1 MESNLT
7 GIVRR
12 SAQTDRLG
20 QNPQLSPGTVSP
32 GALLSSNLAIELEPA
47 YWGQTQFPFGSK
59 IGPGPH
65 CRDSRPASWPI
76 PLKPEPSNPRPS
88 KPKPCK
94 PNPPKLEPSK
104 PKPRKPKPP
113 RFNAKPNKSGT
124 SEKSSPPNEDPRL
137 KEVPPQSNGCSP
149 PNRELPN
156 RAAFGP
162 VREWE
167 CEERPNAGLPNRE
180 FPKFDSPRFASSQD
194 EAVSFGVLAREDSPW
209 PGQLREPDVAFGGR
223 FGLKEEGDLDVLA
236 RDD

>member
-1 MESNLT
+1 LAARIAELK
-7 GIVRR
+7 
-12 SAQTDRLG
+12 
-20 QNPQLSPGTVSP
+20 LS
-32 GALLSSNLAIELEPA
+32 IEPEPA
-47 YWGQTQFPFGSK
+47 YCGQAQFPFGYK

-76 PLKPEPSNPRPS
+76 PLKPEPSKPRPS

-167 CEERPNAGLPNRE
+167 CEEWPNAELPNRE
-180 FPKFDSPRFASSQD
+180 FPEFGSPPFASSQD
-194 EAVSFGVLAREDSPW
+194 EAVSFGVLPREDSP
-209 PGQLREPDVAFGGR
+209 QLREADTALGGR
-223 FGLKEEGDLDVLA
+223 FGLKEDGDLGVLA
-236 RDD
+236 PED

>member
-1 MESNLT
+1 MV
-7 GIVRR
+7 VRK
-12 SAQTDRLG
+12 SAQTDRLA
-20 QNPQLSPGTVSP
+20 QNPQPSPGTVSP
-32 GALLSSNLAIELEPA
+32 GASLSSNLAIEHELA
-47 YWGQTQFPFGSK
+47 YWGQAQLPFGSK

-104 PKPRKPKPP
+104 LKPRKPKPP
-113 RFNAKPNKSGT
+113 RFNAKPNKSGA

-137 KEVPPQSNGCSP
+137 RIEVPTLSNGCSP

-167 CEERPNAGLPNRE
+167 DVEVAVKLRSCQRRRSLGPLE
-180 FPKFDSPRFASSQD
+180 KASM
-194 EAVSFGVLAREDSPW
+194 
-209 PGQLREPDVAFGGR
+209 DV
-223 FGLKEEGDLDVLA
+223 
-236 RDD
+236 